1 MRLTNLTLHPLIIMD
16 ATLSNAD
23 YMHLNEEEAYFL
35 CERLI
40 EKVRMHHGD
49 LCLLWHN
56 SSFTPNTY
64 HKSLYTK
71 LLDLIKSE
79 Q

>member
-1 MRLTNLTLHPLIIMD
+1 MDVTLSAPHYMNLTED
-16 ATLSNAD
+16 
-23 YMHLNEEEAYFL
+23 EAYFL

-40 EKVRMHHGD
+40 DKVRLHHGD

-56 SSFTPNTY
+56 SSIGPDTY
-64 HKSLYTK
+64 HRTLYPKVLSL
-71 LLDLIKSE
+71 L